1 MVEHFLFYSTID
13 AFEKSKILF
22 GIVKFESQI
31 CDVFVFYYINLLNIL
46 NELFRHVSYKQYLK
60 KNRF

>member
-1 MVEHFLFYSTID
+1 MVEHFLFYSIID

-31 CDVFVFYYINLLNIL
+31 CDVFVFYFINLLNIL
-46 NELFRHVSYKQYLK
+46 NELFRHVSY
-60 KNRF
+60 NV